1 MSDQAMSRISKVS
14 KIVRIWLVLAIF
26 FQVAIYAALLFFT
39 EQNATNFHISIDGG
53 FDVAGPFATPSGN
66 ESDLGKAL
74 IEQDFNALALL
85 GWVDVLIYCLLYF
98 FLYRLFSLY
107 QQGQIFTQSNIHQ
120 FKCLGYTMLAW
131 VLIDL
136 IYPNL
141 LVLVLRLSGLAPEPL
156 PLELSV
162 NSTDLKQLMIGLM
175 IYVIGWVMTEAKTLQ
190 QEQELTI

>member
-1 MSDQAMSRISKVS
+1 MSRISKVS
-14 KIVRIWLVLAIF
+14 KIVRVWLVLAIF
-26 FQVAIYAALLFFT
+26 FHVTVFAALLFFA
-39 EQNATNFHISIDGG
+39 EQNASNFQISFDGG
-53 FDVAGPFATPSGN
+53 FNTTGPFATSTGD

-74 IEQDFNALALL
+74 IKQDFNVFALL

-120 FKCLGYTMLAW
+120 FKCLGYTMFAW

-141 LVLVLRLSGLAPEPL
+141 LVLVLRLSGLATEPL
-156 PLELSV
+156 PLELGISS
-162 NSTDLKQLMIGLM
+162 NDLKQLMIGLM
-175 IYVIGWVMTEAKTLQ
+175 IYVIGWVMAQAKTLQ